1 MFGGAPELAQLLP
14 HAPLEQLLAGGGE
27 DGLEAAAA
35 VARRVHRG
43 GGFQNP
49 SPRNPR
55 SSPKRSRGRLER
67 GARAGPAAATV
78 LSEPPRGREPS
89 AAWRRGDRLTRRQAA
104 ATRGDWD
111 GGRRGEPGTEAR
123 RDFLLGFFVWAP
135 GFLLL
140 LRGGFARSD
149 RVVRPRS

>member
-1 MFGGAPELAQLLP
+1 MLPSPPNTRNQPLKREPSESVLTQRKLSRRAAATYQEAVFGGAPELAQLLP

-104 ATRGDWD
+104 ATRGDW
-111 GGRRGEPGTEAR
+111 G
-123 RDFLLGFFVWAP
+123 
-135 GFLLL
+135 
-140 LRGGFARSD
+140 
-149 RVVRPRS
+149 